1 MTGAAARRPLPGIP
15 ERWPEEA
22 AGALMRALGRYLRD
36 VSVLELPPAIRRF
49 RGWRQAALRPHREQ
63 LLAALG
69 TPEQRP
75 RLIEWLDGGPRMG
88 AEERDVL
95 RLWAERPKG
104 WERGKDGWERRL
116 EDEDEVSVE
125 EPGRAGERMTEG
137 EEREDDG
144 DELRRARE
152 RIKKARAQ
160 ARRARAAERSAI
172 EAAGKEIDEL
182 TEALSDMRA
191 RLERTEQQARAAA
204 AEAERAAAARER
216 ELRRAR
222 RAEARARAER
232 DRARA
237 EAKAARSEPLA
248 RERTTPAAP
257 PRGRSQ
263 PRTASASPA
272 VRPPRRP
279 LAVPPGLLGDDPKT
293 LARWLDTPGVR
304 LLVDGY
310 NVSKSEA
317 GFGRLQLEDQ
327 RRRTVDEVSRLARKH
342 GVPATVVF
350 DGSEVAPGT
359 FRRRKPDVGI
369 EYSRPPQ
376 SADDLLVERLA
387 ELPPD
392 PVVVVTSD
400 RGLQA
405 RAQPLGATIAT
416 SEQLLASIR

>member
-1 MTGAAARRPLPGIP
+1 VTGAAARRPVPGVP
-15 ERWPEEA
+15 EAWPEEA
-22 AGALMRALGRYLRD
+22 AGALMRGLGRYLRD
-36 VSVLELPPAIRRF
+36 VPVLDLPPAIRRF

-69 TPEQRP
+69 TPEHRP
-75 RLIEWLDGGPRMG
+75 RLVEWLDGGPRMG

-95 RLWAERPKG
+95 RLWAERPEG
-104 WERGKDGWERRL
+104 WERGLR
-116 EDEDEVSVE
+116 DEDEVPVE
-125 EPGRAGERMTEG
+125 EPGRAGQRMSQG
-137 EEREDDG
+137 AGADEE

-172 EAAGKEIDEL
+172 EAARKEIDEL
-182 TEALSDMRA
+182 THVLSDLRA
-191 RLERTEQQARAAA
+191 RLARTEQQARTA
-204 AEAERAAAARER
+204 AEDARRAAAARER

-237 EAKAARSEPLA
+237 EAKAAKSESSHPA
-248 RERTTPAAP
+248 RPAPVAR
-257 PRGRSQ
+257 RGQSR
-263 PRTASASPA
+263 PASASSSPA
-272 VRPPRRP
+272 VRPARRP
-279 LAVPPGLLGDDPKT
+279 LAVPPGLPGDDPET
-293 LARWLDTPGVR
+293 LARWLDAAGVR

-317 GFGRLQLEDQ
+317 GFGRLRLEDQ
-327 RRRTVDEVSRLARKH
+327 RRRTVDEVARLARKH

-405 RAQPLGATIAT
+405 RARRLGATIAT

>member
-1 MTGAAARRPLPGIP
+1 MTGAAARRTVSGVP
-15 ERWPEEA
+15 ETWPEEA
-22 AGALMRALGRYLRD
+22 AGALVRGLGRYLRD
-36 VSVLELPPAIRRF
+36 VPALDLPPAIRRF
-49 RGWRQAALRPHREQ
+49 RGWRQAALRPHGEQ

-69 TPEQRP
+69 APEQRA
-75 RLIEWLDGGPRMG
+75 RLLEWLDGNPRMG

-95 RLWAERPKG
+95 RMWAERPAG
-104 WERGKDGWERRL
+104 WERGPKD
-116 EDEDEVSVE
+116 E
-125 EPGRAGERMTEG
+125 EADGPSEEELDPGAEG
-137 EEREDDG
+137 ESEVGG
-144 DELRRARE
+144 DELRRAGE
-152 RIKKARAQ
+152 RIKRARAQ

-172 EAAGKEIDEL
+172 EAARKEIDEL
-182 TEALSDMRA
+182 TQALSDLRA
-191 RLERTEQQARAAA
+191 RLAHTEEQARLAAEEAQRAAA
-204 AEAERAAAARER
+204 AKDR

-237 EAKAARSEPLA
+237 EAKEARSEPRGPRRRGGTAQTA
-248 RERTTPAAP
+248 RSQATPAP
-257 PRGRSQ
+257 
-263 PRTASASPA
+263 ASPT

-279 LAVPPGLLGDDPKT
+279 LAVPPGLLGDDPQT
-293 LARWLDTPGVR
+293 LARWLATPGVR

-317 GFGRLQLEDQ
+317 GFGRLELEDQ
-327 RRRTVDEVSRLARKH
+327 RRRTVDEVARLARKH
-342 GVPATVVF
+342 RVPATVVF
-350 DGSEVAPGT
+350 DGSEVPPGT

-369 EYSRPPQ
+369 EYSKPPH
-376 SADDLLVERLA
+376 SADDLLVQRLA

-405 RAQPLGATIAT
+405 RAEPLGATIAT

>member
-1 MTGAAARRPLPGIP
+1 VTGAAARRPVPGVP
-15 ERWPEEA
+15 EAWPEEA
-22 AGALMRALGRYLRD
+22 AGALMRGLGRYLRD
-36 VSVLELPPAIRRF
+36 VPVLDLPPAIRRF

-69 TPEQRP
+69 TPEHRP
-75 RLIEWLDGGPRMG
+75 RLVEWLDGGPRMG

-95 RLWAERPKG
+95 RLWAERPEG
-104 WERGKDGWERRL
+104 WERGVKDGWEPGL
-116 EDEDEVSVE
+116 QDEGEVPVK
-125 EPGRAGERMTEG
+125 EPGRAGKRMSQG
-137 EEREDDG
+137 AGADEE

-152 RIKKARAQ
+152 RVKKARAQ
-160 ARRARAAERSAI
+160 TRRARAAERSAI
-172 EAAGKEIDEL
+172 EAARKEIDEL
-182 TEALSDMRA
+182 THALSDLRA
-191 RLERTEQQARAAA
+191 RLARTEQQARTA
-204 AEAERAAAARER
+204 AEDAQRAAAARER

-237 EAKAARSEPLA
+237 EAKAARSESS
-248 RERTTPAAP
+248 PAARP
-257 PRGRSQ
+257 ASAARRGQSR
-263 PRTASASPA
+263 PAAASASPA
-272 VRPPRRP
+272 VRPARRP
-279 LAVPPGLLGDDPKT
+279 LAVPPGLPGDDAQT

-317 GFGRLQLEDQ
+317 GFGRLRLEDQ
-327 RRRTVDEVSRLARKH
+327 RRRTVDEVARLARKH

-369 EYSRPPQ
+369 EYSKPPQ

-405 RAQPLGATIAT
+405 RARPLGATIAT